1 MLNFRS
7 GLYKIRP
14 TINQM
19 LAEDATTLD
28 GMNLPTAVQLNDFK
42 AAVVANFG
50 TLDTLFQTPAELKA
64 YLPVWSAWQ
73 LPQWNRIMDAL
84 AAEYEPLE
92 NYNMHEVESPAE
104 YTETLTPAETTD
116 TIRPAETTD
125 TETPAETTTTISPA
139 ETTKTITPAEV
150 TETETP
156 AETTKTIR

>member
-14 TINQM
+14 TISQM
-19 LAEDATTLD
+19 VQADPTTLD
-28 GMNLPTAVQLNDFK
+28 GMNLPTAVQLSDFK
-42 AAVVANFG
+42 AAVMANFG
-50 TLDTLFQTPAELKA
+50 GLETLFLTAAELKA

-73 LPQWNRIMDAL
+73 LPQWNRITNAL
-84 AAEYEPLE
+84 EAEYEPLE

-125 TETPAETTTTISPA
+125 TETPAETTKTLTPA
-139 ETTKTITPAEV
+139 ETTTTIRPAEV
-150 TETETP
+150 TETE
-156 AETTKTIR
+156 IRQKWRRE